1 MALKVSN
8 KNRKKEKVM
17 FPDPFKSSE
26 FKKDVVEEI
35 LEPVII
41 NYLVTE
47 EDVELYKI
55 LERRRDDDISIV
67 IFWISI
73 IVVSVIG
80 LML

>member
-1 MALKVSN
+1 MALKISN

-26 FKKDVVEEI
+26 FKEDVVEEI

-47 EDVELYKI
+47 EDIELYKI